1 VECVPT
7 GEAAMEKLQDRDYD
21 LLISD
26 LRMLDIAAGLEGLD
40 FDLSDLIRQADQL
53 LPESV
58 PV

>member
-1 VECVPT
+1 LAPPAAYDRPT
-7 GEAAMEKLQDRDYD
+7 LPLTVDERSDYE
-21 LLISD
+21 
-26 LRMLDIAAGLEGLD
+26 RVLDIAAGLEGLD